1 MQASENLHTSGRLS
15 VQKLRDHS
23 STVLTILVGRREMR
37 DLV

>member
-1 MQASENLHTSGRLS
+1 MRPLTPTSRRLY
-15 VQKLRDHS
+15 VRKLRDYS